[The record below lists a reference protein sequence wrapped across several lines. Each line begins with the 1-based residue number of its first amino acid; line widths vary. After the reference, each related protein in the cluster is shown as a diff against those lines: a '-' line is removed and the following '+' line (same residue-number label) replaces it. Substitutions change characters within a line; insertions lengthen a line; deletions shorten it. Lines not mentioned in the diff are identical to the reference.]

1 MTTAGAT
8 RRLLLPAA
16 LVAPLLLAVPAGGQ
30 GAERTPICAIQSA
43 ADRSSLAPGSGN
55 RSGKR
60 VTTTGIVFAR
70 EPDGFWIQ
78 DPGCDDRA
86 ATSDGI
92 FVYTATSNTRFP
104 RFPLPDPGDEVQVTG
119 DVSEFFDSTQ
129 IGADDTRFDKVDVLS
144 QDNPLPEPVVLKGG
158 PYERL
163 EHMRVEL
170 RKGRTY
176 VGTNKFGETFLTP
189 GGTGTRVRRTENEP
203 DVLALDGGL
212 IGGGTVT
219 AFAFDRVTG
228 AVGPLAYT
236 FSNYKLLVSNP
247 DAVEVRGPDRRPV
260 DIRKQPPNTFGVAT
274 FNLENVF
281 DADPKNTTG
290 PNVPTVSEAEQEI
303 EQAKV
308 ARAVVDWLRAPAVV
322 GVQEVENLGLL
333 EEIAD
338 ETNAL
343 LRSRGREGRYEAVL
357 REGNDTRGIDVGF
370 LIDASRVEH
379 GNVRQLAPDA
389 VSDGRCSAGAG
400 GTLVYDRVPLAVEVT
415 PPGGKA
421 HSVVVNHFKSK
432 FGGSQANDFFEPCRV
447 EQAEVLRREVAGL
460 ERVVLLGDFNAFRDS
475 PTLDTL
481 TAGPYAN
488 TVDRIHPDRR
498 FTFVF
503 QGRVQFLDHIVV
515 SGDLSRDVRVVDSP
529 KIDGDT
535 PFPLFDDDPTTAF
548 AVSDHDP
555 LITYLDAR

>member
-1 MTTAGAT
+1 MPT
-8 RRLLLPAA
+8 RRLLLPVALILSLLPAA
-16 LVAPLLLAVPAGGQ
+16 PAAGQ
-30 GAERTPICAIQSA
+30 DAQPTPVCAIQSA
-43 ADRSSLAPGSGN
+43 ADRSPLAPASG
-55 RSGKR
+55 RDSGEL

-92 FVYTATSNTRFP
+92 FVFTATSNKRFP
-104 RFPLPDPGDEVQVTG
+104 RFPLPAPGDEVQVRG
-119 DVSEFFDSTQ
+119 NVSEFFDSTQ
-129 IGADDTRFDKVDVLS
+129 IRADDTRSHEVTVLS
-144 QDNPLPEPVVLKGG
+144 RDNPLPEPTVLKKG

-163 EHMRVEL
+163 EQMRVEL
-170 RKGRTY
+170 RQGRTY

-189 GGTGTRVRRTENEP
+189 GGTGTRVRRTEEEP

-212 IGGGTVT
+212 VGGGTVT
-219 AFAFDRVTG
+219 AFAFDHVAG

-247 DAVEVRGPDRRPV
+247 EDVEVRGPDRRPV
-260 DIRKQPPNTFGVAT
+260 DIRKQPRNTFGVAT

-281 DADPKNTTG
+281 DADPDNTTG
-290 PNVPTVSEAEQEI
+290 PAVPTVSEEDQEI
-303 EQAKV
+303 EEAKV
-308 ARAVVDWLRAPAVV
+308 ARAVVDWLRTPAVV
-322 GVQEVENLGLL
+322 GVQEVESLELL
-333 EEIAD
+333 EGIAAEI
-338 ETNAL
+338 NAL
-343 LRSRGREGRYEAVL
+343 LRARGREGRYEAVL

-370 LIDASRVEH
+370 LIDASRVDYA
-379 GNVRQLAPDA
+379 NVRQLAPDA

-400 GTLVYDRVPLAVEVT
+400 RELVYDRVPLAVEVT
-415 PPGGKA
+415 PRGGET
-421 HSVVVNHFKSK
+421 HTVVVNHFKSK
-432 FGGSQANDFFEPCRV
+432 FGGTEANDFFEPCRV

-475 PTLDTL
+475 PTLDAL
-481 TAGPYAN
+481 TAGSYAN

-498 FTFVF
+498 FSFVF

-515 SGDLSRDVRVVDSP
+515 SGDLACDVRVIDSP
-529 KIDGDT
+529 KIDSDT
-535 PFPLFDDDPTTAF
+535 PFPLFADDPTTAF

-555 LITYLDAR
+555 LIAYLNAR